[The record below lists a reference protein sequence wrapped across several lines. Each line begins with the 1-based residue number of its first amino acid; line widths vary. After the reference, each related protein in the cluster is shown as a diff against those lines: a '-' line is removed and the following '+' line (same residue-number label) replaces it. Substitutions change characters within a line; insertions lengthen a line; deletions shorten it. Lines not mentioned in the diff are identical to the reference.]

1 MTISEKPSES
11 IINDE
16 LNKLVDKLEKDKNES
31 GIKLM
36 NDGMFDIDISS
47 EIVSTFEIETPPVKE
62 EDGEIIYV

>member
-47 EIVSTFEIETPPVKE
+47 KIDFTFEIETPPVKE

>member
-47 EIVSTFEIETPPVKE
+47 EIDSTFEIETPPVKE
-62 EDGEIIYV
+62 DGEIIYV

>member
-1 MTISEKPSES
+1 MTTSEKPSES
-11 IINDE
+11 VINDE

-36 NDGMFDIDISS
+36 NDGIFDIDISS
-47 EIVSTFEIETPPVKE
+47 EIDSTFEIENPPIKE

>member
-47 EIVSTFEIETPPVKE
+47 EIDSTFEIETPPVKE